1 MKTLSKRSKLARNL
15 ILKKSYSIEEG
26 VEILKQTATTKFV
39 ESAEAHFCL
48 NIDTK
53 YSDQQLRTTLSLP
66 NGTGKSI
73 RIAILGNESINKE
86 QLVNQGADLVGAED
100 LIDNISNGNLD
111 FDLLLTTPDMMPKL
125 TKLGRVL
132 GPRGLM
138 PSTKAGTI
146 CTDLVSAL
154 KEFKAG
160 KVECR
165 ADKTGV
171 VHILFGKMNF
181 SEAHL
186 IENFLTVYEA
196 IKQNRPS
203 GVKGKYLKNITICS
217 TMGPGISIDI
227 STLS

>member
-1 MKTLSKRSKLARNL
+1 MKTLSKRSKIARNL
-15 ILKKSYSIEEG
+15 ILKKTYSIEEG
-26 VEILKQTATTKFV
+26 ITLLKQTATTKFI

-53 YSDQQLRTTLSLP
+53 YSDQQLRTTITLP
-66 NGTGKSI
+66 KGTGKSI
-73 RIAILGNESINKE
+73 KVALLVSDDSNNDVLLNE
-86 QLVNQGADLVGAED
+86 GADLVGSDD
-100 LIDNISNGNLD
+100 LIEDISKGNLN
-111 FDLLLTTPDMMPKL
+111 FDLLLTTPDMMPRL
-125 TKLGRVL
+125 TKLGKML

-146 CTDLVSAL
+146 STDLVTAL

-171 VHILFGKMNF
+171 VHILFGKTNF
-181 SEAHL
+181 LASDLE
-186 IENFLTVYEA
+186 ENFLAIYEA

-203 GVKGKYLKNITICS
+203 GVKGKYLKTITICT

-227 STLS
+227 STLP